1 MSQTIKI
8 DQLADTVMKGMEE
21 YAKLAADDL
30 KKDVK
35 KAGDT
40 VKKQIEG
47 TAPKKTGKYSKS
59 WAVHPDRGAFQEVSA
74 DASFGVWSCKT
85 GRRKDKGFSAYR
97 SCRTGGHRAA
107 DKGYRK
113 GFTERRVT
121 MTHEEVMQM
130 LAELKIPFAY
140 DHFAEGES
148 PDPPFICFLF
158 PGSENFAADDVVY
171 MEFSNLSIELYTD
184 EKDPELED
192 RVEAVLNAHEIFWN
206 KSEVWIESEKLYE
219 VLYQMTV

>member
-1 MSQTIKI
+1 
-8 DQLADTVMKGMEE
+8 
-21 YAKLAADDL
+21 
-30 KKDVK
+30 
-35 KAGDT
+35 
-40 VKKQIEG
+40 
-47 TAPKKTGKYSKS
+47 
-59 WAVHPDRGAFQEVSA
+59 
-74 DASFGVWSCKT
+74 
-85 GRRKDKGFSAYR
+85 
-97 SCRTGGHRAA
+97 
-107 DKGYRK
+107 
-113 GFTERRVT
+113 

-130 LAELKIPFAY
+130 LAEMKIPFAY

-192 RVEAVLNAHEIFWN
+192 SVEAVLTMPAMTIMHM
-206 KSEVWIESEKLYE
+206 EVWIESEKLYE

>member
-1 MSQTIKI
+1 
-8 DQLADTVMKGMEE
+8 
-21 YAKLAADDL
+21 
-30 KKDVK
+30 
-35 KAGDT
+35 
-40 VKKQIEG
+40 
-47 TAPKKTGKYSKS
+47 
-59 WAVHPDRGAFQEVSA
+59 
-74 DASFGVWSCKT
+74 
-85 GRRKDKGFSAYR
+85 
-97 SCRTGGHRAA
+97 
-107 DKGYRK
+107 
-113 GFTERRVT
+113 

-130 LAELKIPFAY
+130 MEEMKIPFAY

-158 PGSENFAADDVVY
+158 PDSENFAADDVVY
-171 MEFSNLSIELYTD
+171 MEFSNLNIELYTD